1 MLAELAAANAAFGV
15 IKTAISNSK
24 ELADCAKS
32 IAAFVGAE
40 EDLKAKA
47 EKRKKNP
54 LNKALGKDA
63 NDFEEF
69 LALEKINQQKAALQS
84 HMRLFGRPGMYDAWV
99 EYQAKARKAR
109 KDAQRQREK
118 ERQEMIEVLTW
129 IFIVLVAWGG
139 AAAGLYYFFV
149 GF

>member
-15 IKTAISNSK
+15 IKQAISNSR
-24 ELADCAKS
+24 ELADVGKS

-47 EKRKKNP
+47 EARKKSP
-54 LNKALGKDA
+54 WNKVLGKDA
-63 NDFEEF
+63 NLFDEF
-69 LALEKINQQKAALQS
+69 LALEKIQQQKAQLQS
-84 HMRLFGRPGMYDAWV
+84 HMRLYGRPGMYDAWV

-109 KDAQRQREK
+109 KEALAQREK

-129 IFIVLVAWGG
+129 IFIVVVVWGG
-139 AAAGLYYFFV
+139 LGYGAYYWFTK
-149 GF
+149 